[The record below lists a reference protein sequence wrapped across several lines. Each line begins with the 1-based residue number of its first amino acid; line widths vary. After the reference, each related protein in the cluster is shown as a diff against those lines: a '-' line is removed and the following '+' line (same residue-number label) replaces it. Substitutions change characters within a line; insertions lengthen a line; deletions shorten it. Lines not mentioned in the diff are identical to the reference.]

1 MVIIFDEK
9 EFTTDLDTLVAKQ
22 DRYDKP
28 LIVMP
33 SKKDVILAKKRYSDD
48 KNFEHITFID
58 YPYFDSKKWLAD
70 DDYDHIDIFRL
81 DQVIIKKAYG
91 VPVGKATVKRVRAKK
106 VKEDK
111 Q

>member
-9 EFTTDLDTLVAKQ
+9 DFNVDLDTLVARQ

-28 LIVMP
+28 LIVLP
-33 SKKDVILAKKRYSDD
+33 TKKDVQLAKKRYLDD
-48 KNFEHITFID
+48 KNFSHITFID

-81 DQVIIKKAYG
+81 DQVIIRKAYG

-106 VKEDK
+106 KEDK